1 MEQQIQDLIDSIRKD
16 GIENAEN
23 ESKKIIEEAEI
34 KAHDIVKK
42 AEEEKAR
49 LIADAEKEIAREKA
63 NYLESLRMAARD
75 LSLSFR
81 KETEEKF
88 QTILDSSVKNAI
100 DEKVLKELIT
110 TVVKAEFDSDVVVV
124 LPAEDGKNISSSLA
138 SALSSELKRGVELS
152 YSSQLNGGF
161 KVMDKDGKAYI
172 DLSDD
177 EITKLLYPYIS
188 QAVRDLI

>member
-23 ESKKIIEEAEI
+23 ESKKIIEEAQI

-42 AEEEKAR
+42 AEEEKAG

-75 LSLSFR
+75 LSLSFK

-124 LPAEDGKNISSSLA
+124 LPAEAGKNISSSLA
-138 SALSSELKRGVELS
+138 SALASELKRGVELS

-161 KVMDKDGKAYI
+161 KVIDKDGKAYI